1 MKKIQVVL
9 ENGTYT
15 CDTGLSVSDWKN
27 ILQDLTLV
35 NVERLDMLTKF
46 YNEPGHKST
55 CKAIAEK
62 YDKETVSAPQKY
74 NSLNTQ
80 LGKSICKKKSYKKA
94 THSRRVKTKSINHII
109 WYWVYCRFCK

>member
-1 MKKIQVVL
+1 MTDVQVFF
-9 ENGTYT
+9 ENGEYT
-15 CDTGLSVSDWKN
+15 CDTGLTVSQWKA
-27 ILQDLTLV
+27 ILQDSTLV

-80 LGKSICKKKSYKKA
+80 LGKSICKKYSISFK
-94 THSRRVKTKSINHII
+94 RVDN
-109 WYWVYCRFCK
+109 